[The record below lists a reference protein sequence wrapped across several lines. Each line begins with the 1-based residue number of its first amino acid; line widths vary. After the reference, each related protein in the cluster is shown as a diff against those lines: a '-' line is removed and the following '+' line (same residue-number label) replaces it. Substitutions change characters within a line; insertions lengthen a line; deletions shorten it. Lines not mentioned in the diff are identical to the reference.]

1 MKRKDPMSRTIPY
14 IHPSIMGLIVFFL
27 LMANSFAEPKIML
40 GVDYL
45 EARKFDLLKG
55 KRVGLLTHPAGVNSR
70 GKSTVLVLH
79 GAKEVNLTALFGP
92 EHGIYGDEKAS
103 VPVDDKIDH
112 RTNLPVFSLYGKFRK
127 PSPKMLANLD
137 CLVIDLQDVGVRCY
151 TYVSCMR
158 YVMEACFEAGVEVI
172 VLDRPNPLGG
182 LKMAGPMI
190 DQEWI
195 SYVGAFPMPFVH
207 GMTIAELALWSKQ
220 SPGVLKIEEKVR
232 RKGKLSI
239 VPMQKWKRSMTWP
252 ATGLRWFPTS
262 PNIPTLDSVAGYPM
276 TGLGAQLGNFKHG
289 IGTKHPFRFL
299 TFEGKSSNDIKK
311 ALEELKLKGLS
322 YKILDTQNSSGNTVN
337 GVYIA
342 IENWT
347 DWQPTEMAF
356 AMMQLTARWQSPSPF
371 QEAKKSESNLFNKHV
386 GSTAWW
392 KHMQS
397 AGASLNPSPFMNRW
411 KGEVADFRRR
421 TEPYLLY

>member
-1 MKRKDPMSRTIPY
+1 
-14 IHPSIMGLIVFFL
+14 
-27 LMANSFAEPKIML
+27 
-40 GVDYL
+40 
-45 EARKFDLLKG
+45 
-55 KRVGLLTHPAGVNSR
+55 
-70 GKSTVLVLH
+70 
-79 GAKEVNLTALFGP
+79 
-92 EHGIYGDEKAS
+92 
-103 VPVDDKIDH
+103 
-112 RTNLPVFSLYGKFRK
+112 
-127 PSPKMLANLD
+127 
-137 CLVIDLQDVGVRCY
+137 
-151 TYVSCMR
+151 
-158 YVMEACFEAGVEVI
+158 
-172 VLDRPNPLGG
+172 
-182 LKMAGPMI
+182 
-190 DQEWI
+190 
-195 SYVGAFPMPFVH
+195 
-207 GMTIAELALWSKQ
+207 
-220 SPGVLKIEEKVR
+220 
-232 RKGKLSI
+232 
-239 VPMQKWKRSMTWP
+239 
-252 ATGLRWFPTS
+252 
-262 PNIPTLDSVAGYPM
+262 M

-342 IENWT
+342 IANWT

-371 QEAKKSESNLFNKHV
+371 HEAKKSESNLFNKHV

-392 KHMQS
+392 KHLQS